1 MNKFLKAI
9 RNENVILSALYYES
23 GGVVLSKWK
32 FWVLG
37 LVILQYCKYLS
48 FPYTTNF
55 AMNYLFGSA
64 MPPLDSSFETEKD
77 IEIAC
82 ENDMFINWSSLKH
95 LLVSFIVSIAQT
107 Y

>member
-1 MNKFLKAI
+1 
-9 RNENVILSALYYES
+9 
-23 GGVVLSKWK
+23 
-32 FWVLG
+32 
-37 LVILQYCKYLS
+37 
-48 FPYTTNF
+48 
-55 AMNYLFGSA
+55 MNYLFGSA